1 MKTLSA
7 KNKRLIT
14 FIANICVYAQDH
26 FSSFEGSEAEKEFA
40 MEATSH
46 TVACF
51 LAHNT
56 VDGDEGVETG
66 IIINKLVQKKK
77 NVDYWEKVIQKL
89 IKDFGG
95 LK

>member
-1 MKTLSA
+1 MKKTPY
-7 KNKRLIT
+7 LIT
-14 FIANICVYAQDH
+14 FLANTCVYAQDH
-26 FSSFEGSEAEKEFA
+26 ISTFQGSDAEKEFS

-56 VDGDEGVETG
+56 VEGAQGVET
-66 IIINKLVQKKK
+66 NVVLDKLVKKKK
-77 NVDYWEKVIQKL
+77 NVDYWEKVVKKL
-89 IKDFGG
+89 VKDLGG

>member
-1 MKTLSA
+1 MK
-7 KNKRLIT
+7 KDNNPLIT
-14 FIANICVYAQDH
+14 FLANTCVYAQDH
-26 FSSFEGSEAEKEFA
+26 ISTFQGSDAEKEFS

-56 VDGDEGVETG
+56 VQGEEGVETG
-66 IIINKLVQKKK
+66 ILISKLVQKKK
-77 NVDYWEKVIQKL
+77 DLAYWERVIKKL
-89 IKDFGG
+89 VKDYGG

>member
-1 MKTLSA
+1 MKKDNNPLV
-7 KNKRLIT
+7 T
-14 FIANICVYAQDH
+14 FLANTCVYAQDH
-26 FSSFEGSEAEKEFA
+26 ISTFQGSDAEKEFS

>member
-26 FSSFEGSEAEKEFA
+26 FSSFEGSEAEKKFA

-51 LAHNT
+51 IAQNT
-56 VDGDEGVETG
+56 IDGSQGVETN
-66 IIINKLVQKKK
+66 IVLSKLVKKK
-77 NVDYWEKVIQKL
+77 KELPYWEKVISKIVQE
-89 IKDFGG
+89 FGG
-95 LK
+95 PK

>member
-1 MKTLSA
+1 MK
-7 KNKRLIT
+7 KDNKPLVT
-14 FIANICVYAQDH
+14 FLANTCVYAQDH
-26 FSSFEGSEAEKEFA
+26 ISTFQGSEAEKEFS

-56 VDGDEGVETG
+56 INGDEGVETG

-77 NVDYWEKVIQKL
+77 DVNYWEKVIQKL
-89 IKDFGG
+89 VKDFGG

>member
-1 MKTLSA
+1 MKKDNKTLV
-7 KNKRLIT
+7 T
-14 FIANICVYAQDH
+14 FLANTCVYAQDH
-26 FSSFEGSEAEKEFA
+26 ISTFQGSDAEKEFS